1 MKNNT
6 FSDTIIPFV
15 SKTALALASGLF
27 LVSCGIQSGYTE
39 TDGIYYDPATDKIER
54 KLAWQEPDYY
64 DMDERTGFEDDN
76 NQTGIIGQAQKN
88 QQLQNQKYSNKN
100 WGGDSQRISSSS
112 DWGTYTGT
120 QNNFYYDNYSS
131 WGYPYYGSFYSP
143 YYFGYYNS
151 YFGYPRSSGWGLGF
165 SWGMSPWSYN
175 YNYYYNP
182 YWNYNYWGYSPY
194 YYNNYYYNPYYYNP
208 YYRGYYDGY
217 YYDNYYSPRYYRTP
231 ARTYKRSSD
240 PDEIYRGND
249 NNSYRSRTYTPNNG
263 GFNRSNNQMNRP
275 NNGFDSPSDWGNHNS
290 DIERYQQQ
298 NNTWRDNS
306 SSNNGGNSGSS
317 TSGNGGFG
325 RRSNW

>member
-15 SKTALALASGLF
+15 SKTALFLASGLF

-54 KLAWQEPDYY
+54 KIAWQEPDYY
-64 DMDERTGFEDDN
+64 DMDERAGFEEDN
-76 NQTGIIGQAQKN
+76 NQTGIIGQSQKN

-112 DWGTYTGT
+112 DWGTYAGT
-120 QNNFYYDNYSS
+120 QNNFYYDNSS
-131 WGYPYYGSFYSP
+131 WGYPYYSSFYSP

-151 YFGYPRSSGWGLGF
+151 YFGYPRSSGWRLGF

-217 YYDNYYSPRYYRTP
+217 YYDNYYSPRHYRTP
-231 ARTYKRSSD
+231 VKTYRRSD

-249 NNSYRSRTYTPNNG
+249 NSYRGRTYTPNNG

-275 NNGFDSPSDWGNHNS
+275 NNGFDRPSDWGNHNS

-298 NNTWRDNS
+298 NSTPQRSSSSSSNGGNNS
-306 SSNNGGNSGSS
+306 SS
-317 TSGNGGFG
+317 SGNGGFG

>member
-15 SKTALALASGLF
+15 SKTALVLASGLF

-54 KLAWQEPDYY
+54 KIAWQEPDYY
-64 DMDERTGFEDDN
+64 DMDERAGFEEDN
-76 NQTGIIGQAQKN
+76 NQTGIIGQSQKN

-100 WGGDSQRISSSS
+100 WGGESQRISSSS
-112 DWGTYTGT
+112 DWGTYAGT

-131 WGYPYYGSFYSP
+131 WGYPYYSNFYSP

-194 YYNNYYYNPYYYNP
+194 YNNDYYNPYYYNP
-208 YYRGYYDGY
+208 YYLGYYDVY
-217 YYDNYYSPRYYRTP
+217 YY
-231 ARTYKRSSD
+231 
-240 PDEIYRGND
+240 
-249 NNSYRSRTYTPNNG
+249 
-263 GFNRSNNQMNRP
+263 
-275 NNGFDSPSDWGNHNS
+275 
-290 DIERYQQQ
+290 
-298 NNTWRDNS
+298 
-306 SSNNGGNSGSS
+306 
-317 TSGNGGFG
+317 
-325 RRSNW
+325 

>member
-1 MKNNT
+1 MIFGIIIGNYSANIVINIKPFGMKNNT
-6 FSDTIIPFV
+6 FSDRIIPFV

-27 LVSCGIQSGYTE
+27 LVSCGVQSGYTE
-39 TDGIYYDPATDKIER
+39 TDGNYYDPATDKIER
-54 KLAWQEPDYY
+54 KIAWQEPDYY
-64 DMDERTGFEDDN
+64 DRDERTGFEGDN
-76 NQTGIIGQAQKN
+76 STGIIGQAQKN

-112 DWGTYTGT
+112 DWGTYAGT
-120 QNNFYYDNYSS
+120 QNNFYYNNYSS
-131 WGYPYYGSFYSP
+131 WGYPYYSSFYSP

-165 SWGMSPWSYN
+165 SWGVSPWSYN

-217 YYDNYYSPRYYRTP
+217 YYDDYYYNPRYYRP
-231 ARTYKRSSD
+231 AKTYRRSD

-249 NNSYRSRTYTPNNG
+249 NNSYRGRTYTPNNG
-263 GFNRSNNQMNRP
+263 FDRSN
-275 NNGFDSPSDWGNHNS
+275 WGNHNS
-290 DIERYQQQ
+290 DIQQ
-298 NNTWRDNS
+298 NNTWRSNPS
-306 SSNNGGNSGSS
+306 SSNGGNSGSS
-317 TSGNGGFG
+317 TTGNGGFG